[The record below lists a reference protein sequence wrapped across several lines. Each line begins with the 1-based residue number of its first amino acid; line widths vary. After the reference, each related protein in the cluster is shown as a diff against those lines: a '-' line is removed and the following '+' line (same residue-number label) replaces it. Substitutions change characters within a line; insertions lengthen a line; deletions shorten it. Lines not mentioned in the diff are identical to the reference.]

1 MGFFSNLRRLPRR
14 SLLFFIAT
22 PLWLELVFRGATQ
35 GGMFCETWTFLLPL
49 SASIGLLLALLLA
62 WLPARGAHALSAAAA
77 LLLGVLYAA
86 AAVYVDIFGVMPS
99 LYSITGAGHAMQFWR
114 EVLSSVWR
122 MLPWIA
128 LDLMPFGAI
137 VLSPSA
143 GAHVSRRGWFVLLAL
158 FVLVRGA
165 ALGLILSDD
174 DDIYSPRALYTDTYL
189 PMRTTRLFGAATAL
203 ELDARRL
210 ITGEEAAL
218 PEEDYVLP
226 TAEEA
231 SEESIYEP
239 NTMDF
244 DFEAL
249 AEEEQ
254 DEKIA
259 ALHRYFAAQTPTL
272 QNEYTGMFEGKNLV
286 LITAEGWSPY
296 AVSEELTPTLYKMLH
311 EGFVFERYYNPIWGA
326 STTDG
331 EYAACIGLV
340 PKAGVWSFQESSSN
354 YLPLCMGRQFSSL
367 GYTTVAY
374 HDHYFDYY
382 RRDLSHPN
390 MGYTYKGLGSGLNVT
405 ETWPE
410 SDLEMMKL
418 SIDEYIGETPF
429 LAYYMT
435 VSGHLNYTFFGNA
448 MSTLHRD
455 VVEDLDLSDN
465 AKAYLAC
472 NYELELALTELLSRL
487 EEAGIADDT
496 VICIA
501 PDHYPYGLSTEEQN
515 ELAGHEVDETFELYE
530 SCLVLYSPSME
541 EPVVVTKPCSSL
553 DIVPTLSNLFGLTY
567 DSRLLVGQDVL
578 STASPLVLFNSRNW
592 ITDLGSYDVASRTF
606 TPADG
611 VTDIPDDYVAAI
623 NRKVNGK
630 FTVSAQILE
639 TDYYRVLWEEAGLLS
654 E

>member
-1 MGFFSNLRRLPRR
+1 
-14 SLLFFIAT
+14 
-22 PLWLELVFRGATQ
+22 
-35 GGMFCETWTFLLPL
+35 
-49 SASIGLLLALLLA
+49 
-62 WLPARGAHALSAAAA
+62 
-77 LLLGVLYAA
+77 
-86 AAVYVDIFGVMPS
+86 
-99 LYSITGAGHAMQFWR
+99 
-114 EVLSSVWR
+114 
-122 MLPWIA
+122 
-128 LDLMPFGAI
+128 
-137 VLSPSA
+137 
-143 GAHVSRRGWFVLLAL
+143 
-158 FVLVRGA
+158 
-165 ALGLILSDD
+165 
-174 DDIYSPRALYTDTYL
+174 
-189 PMRTTRLFGAATAL
+189 
-203 ELDARRL
+203 
-210 ITGEEAAL
+210 
-218 PEEDYVLP
+218 
-226 TAEEA
+226 
-231 SEESIYEP
+231 
-239 NTMDF
+239 
-244 DFEAL
+244 
-249 AEEEQ
+249 
-254 DEKIA
+254 
-259 ALHRYFAAQTPTL
+259 
-272 QNEYTGMFEGKNLV
+272 MFEGKNLV

-472 NYELELALTELLSRL
+472 NYELELALTELLNRL

>member
-472 NYELELALTELLSRL
+472 NYELELALTELLNRL